1 MTNLVE
7 TATYDAGVYQIETT
21 DLVKG
26 GATGVTNTPLRNLAN
41 RTAYLKQKVDA
52 LAGNSLENYV
62 SDASASGPTFIDL
75 SVATVFYLTLH
86 SNVTI
91 NFVNPPAL
99 LVTATT
105 GQLSFFSVIIK
116 GSPAFAYSVTW
127 PTLEWLTTG
136 GVPPDAPFP
145 GHITEYIFNALP
157 NNNYAGRRG
166 AAT

>member
-52 LAGNSLENYV
+52 LAGHSLENYV
-62 SDASASGPTFIDL
+62 SNAMAYGPISIDL
-75 SVATVFYLTLH
+75 SVATVFYLTLV
-86 SNVTI
+86 SNATI
-91 NFVNPPAL
+91 LFVNPPAL
-99 LVTATT
+99 LVTATA

-116 GSPAFAYSVTW
+116 CSTNFASSVTW
-127 PTLEWLTTG
+127 PTVEWVTTG
-136 GVPPDAPFP
+136 GVPPDAPLP
-145 GHITEYIFNALP
+145 GHISEYIFNALP
-157 NNNYAGRRG
+157 NNNYVGRRG